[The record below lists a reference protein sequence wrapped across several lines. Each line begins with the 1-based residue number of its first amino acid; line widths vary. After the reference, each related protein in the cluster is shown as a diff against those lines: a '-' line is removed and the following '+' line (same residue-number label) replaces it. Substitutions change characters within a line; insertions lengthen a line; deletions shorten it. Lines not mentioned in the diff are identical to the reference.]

1 VKHPDALRR
10 HYGRAL
16 YRKRNLHRS
25 EDQAELFPL
34 FMQGVFDEGSPTV
47 GRPTCVLLS
56 GSGKS
61 SMTILLAEGRSPRGQ
76 VNRAA
81 AEAGDI
87 GSSY

>member
-34 FMQGVFDEGSPTV
+34 FMQGVFDEGSPTSWSTDLCFAERFGKIFDDHST
-47 GRPTCVLLS
+47 GRRKKP
-56 GSGKS
+56 
-61 SMTILLAEGRSPRGQ
+61 
-76 VNRAA
+76 
-81 AEAGDI
+81 
-87 GSSY
+87 